1 MDVLVYHQAFD
12 LMKHWGVGLVRI
24 RAVRATGYHYA
35 MRRRAFLH
43 GPNLH
48 RRGVCA
54 QYDGHAIIA
63 LRQIEGILHLP
74 GWMFGWDV
82 QGGKIMEIILDVR
95 PLDLGRGAAEAERRI
110 FPWVA
115 CKYSKFACF
124 EAFFSLFGPLT
135 AYFLH
140 DPDLQLN
147 LPS

>member
-24 RAVRATGYHYA
+24 RAVRATGYHDA

-54 QYDGHAIIA
+54 QYHGHAIIA

-82 QGGKIMEIILDVR
+82 QGGKIMEIIFDIRTFGDSETHIRKDGGNFVHHLADRMYTPLWLLSNWQGDV
-95 PLDLGRGAAEAERRI
+95 DT
-110 FPWVA
+110 F
-115 CKYSKFACF
+115 CC
-124 EAFFSLFGPLT
+124 
-135 AYFLH
+135 
-140 DPDLQLN
+140 
-147 LPS
+147 